1 MYEDTKK
8 NILINLAPEKTFY
21 KENDLDFHNFI
32 NSIKNKEN
40 FFQLS
45 WENVI
50 HKMKNESLD
59 DEIIFE
65 LKKRIT

>member
-1 MYEDTKK
+1 MT
-8 NILINLAPEKTFY
+8 IY